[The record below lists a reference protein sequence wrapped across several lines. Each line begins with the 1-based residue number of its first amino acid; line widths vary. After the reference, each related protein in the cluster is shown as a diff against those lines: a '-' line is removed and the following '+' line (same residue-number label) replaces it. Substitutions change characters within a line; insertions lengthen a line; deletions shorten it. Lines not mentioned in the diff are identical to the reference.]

1 MVKEPSNSSIL
12 EELHE
17 DEKEIRRFEKGVR
30 IILIFVS
37 IFILILLA
45 GVSYL
50 VIQSTTSKNPII
62 KTDIAYPSV
71 SPESTDLLSPTS
83 TFVPFTSAEETKKTT
98 TRDHYVNIG
107 SGTNQ
112 SSDWADVSGALTT
125 ADIGQYPDIKE
136 VHFEAFINVPTAN
149 GSVSV
154 RLFNKTDNY
163 PVPNS
168 EITRDGTKDTYHF
181 ISQKL
186 NYDRGPKLYQVQMK
200 SQLNVLANLVSARIH
215 IVTE

>member
-30 IILIFVS
+30 IMLIFVS
-37 IFILILLA
+37 VFILILLA

-62 KTDIAYPSV
+62 KTDVAYPST
-71 SPESTDLLSPTS
+71 SPEVTDLLSPTP
-83 TFVPFTSAEETKKTT
+83 TFVPFTSTEETKKTT
-98 TRDHYVNIG
+98 TKDHYINIG
-107 SGTNQ
+107 SGSSQ
-112 SSDWADVSGALTT
+112 SSDWTDVSGALAT

-154 RLFNKTDNY
+154 RLFNKTNNY
-163 PVPNS
+163 SVTNS
-168 EITRDGTKDTYHF
+168 EIIRDGTVETYHF
-181 ISQKL
+181 ISPL
-186 NYDRGPKLYQVQMK
+186 LIYDVGPKLYQVQMK

>member
-50 VIQSTTSKNPII
+50 VIQSATNKNPII
-62 KTDIAYPSV
+62 KTDITYPST
-71 SPESTDLLSPTS
+71 SPEVTDLLSPTP
-83 TFVPFTSAEETKKTT
+83 TFVPFTSTEEIKKSSVK
-98 TRDHYVNIG
+98 DHYINLG

-112 SSDWADVSGALTT
+112 SSDWTDVSGALTT

-154 RLFNKTDNY
+154 RLFNKTNNY
-163 PVPNS
+163 SVSNS
-168 EITRDGTKDTYHF
+168 EIIRDGTVETYHF
-181 ISQKL
+181 ISPL
-186 NYDRGPKLYQVQMK
+186 LIYDVGPKLYQVQMK